1 MALKVGDKAPEFEVP
16 DQNLKIRK
24 LSDFKGSNLVLAF
37 YPGAF
42 TSVCTT
48 ELCTFRDS
56 MANLNKLNAKVL
68 GVSVDQPFSNAQFS
82 KENKLNFDLLS
93 DLDRSMSKNY
103 GGLHENFV
111 NIPNLVAAKRSVF
124 IIDGAGTVRYAWV
137 SDNPGVEPNYQEVEK
152 ELAKLD

>member
-1 MALKVGDKAPEFEVP
+1 MALKVGDKAPEFEAP
-16 DQNLKIRK
+16 DQNLKVRK
-24 LSDFKGSNLVLAF
+24 LSDFKGTKLVLVF

-48 ELCTFRDS
+48 EVCTFRDS
-56 MANLNKLNAKVL
+56 MSKLNQLNAKVV

-93 DLDRSMSKNY
+93 DLNREMSKNY

-111 NIPNLVAAKRSVF
+111 NVPGLVASKRSVF
-124 IIDGAGTVRYAWV
+124 IIDGNGVVKYAWV
-137 SDNPGVEPNYQEVEK
+137 SDNPGVEPNYDEIEK
-152 ELAKLD
+152 ELSKLD